1 VLHILY
7 GCIFLGP
14 GHYARKCLAHQI
26 DYDQNRLDQ
35 GNNSVHTSAS
45 VYITTYIIYIYIGIK
60 YQQPPLLPANYVTR
74 TDLLNKLANA
84 IVNAKK
90 NSSDC
95 NPTITVSGSGGF
107 GKTTLVQ
114 AVCHHELVKKHFT
127 DGFMF
132 VDIGPQYSDPAAQ
145 LHQFYHLLTNGKS
158 LPRGDLAFA
167 IEEIRNFISTYCRK
181 LLVLIDDVW
190 DVNDACPVLQ
200 AFSSCKT
207 ILTSRIANICELVKS
222 EEYITVDSMTH
233 LEAATLL
240 TTGIVDLK
248 ILPDATMKL
257 LENLAEDVQLW
268 PLLLSLVRG
277 LFKSSQRLYSHSFEQ
292 HIQYVQHKIQDKGL
306 TALDKEYHNKAS
318 IRNRAIKACVE
329 ASLDLLLQHEKD
341 MFKAIIL
348 FTGIGSSVPVQVL
361 HLLWKI
367 AEKEAKQFLEKL
379 RTYGLIIP
387 KKLLIPPHYNEQ
399 ECTEIHAS
407 ISTFIIRALESEEVV
422 KLSKEYYGTVTIID
436 ALTNAF
442 DQSFGQHPAQL
453 GQEEFLLYW
462 KTRLEHDVLVFY
474 LRRINMS
481 ALIDP
486 HRVNFIIK
494 QIEKVFLQIPMM
506 SQYGAELVSELE
518 TTAEESLKTLTKA
531 PKLSQQL
538 NQAVQQCLY
547 ENDSAKLLAT
557 LEDYCSN
564 YTVGKIAGRS
574 AEICKKMIIYMN
586 SLSYDYRFLVTQYQ
600 HLLMLTP
607 EYHEV
612 TGSTIVLARID
623 LHYDLYKQVC
633 SALKSKLPSEMKA
646 VNDYVR
652 SGRFKEEEHFMN
664 VHQMIKIK
672 RFAPQLRFKYA
683 ENDH

>member
-1 VLHILY
+1 MYVCE
-7 GCIFLGP
+7 CIYYL
-14 GHYARKCLAHQI
+14 
-26 DYDQNRLDQ
+26 
-35 GNNSVHTSAS
+35 
-45 VYITTYIIYIYIGIK
+45 IYIGII
-60 YQQPPLLPANYVTR
+60 YQQPPLLPANHVTR
-74 TDLLNKLANA
+74 TDLLNKLATA

-90 NSSDC
+90 SSSDC
-95 NPTITVSGSGGF
+95 NPTVTISGSGGF

-158 LPRGDLAFA
+158 LPRGDLAFV
-167 IEEIRNFISTYCRK
+167 IEEIRNFTSIYFQK

-190 DVNDACPVLQ
+190 DINDASPVLQ

-248 ILPDATMKL
+248 ILPEATLKL

-292 HIQYVQHKIQDKGL
+292 HIQYVQRKIQDKGL

-361 HLLWKI
+361 HVLWKI
-367 AEKEAKQFLEKL
+367 NEKESKQFLEKL
-379 RTYGLIIP
+379 RTYGLIMP

-407 ISTFIIRALESEEVV
+407 ISTFIIRALESDEVV
-422 KLSKEYYGTVTIID
+422 KLSIEYYGATPIID

-442 DQSFGQHPAQL
+442 DQSFGRHPAQL

-462 KTRLEHDVLVFY
+462 KTRLEHDVLVYY

-538 NQAVQQCLY
+538 NQAAQQCLY
-547 ENDSAKLLAT
+547 ENDSVKLFAT
-557 LEDYCSN
+557 LEDYCIN
-564 YTVGKIAGRS
+564 YPIGKIAGKS
-574 AEICKKMIIYMN
+574 AEICKKMIIYMKE
-586 SLSYDYRFLVTQYQ
+586 LSYNSPYLQSQYH
-600 HLLMLTP
+600 HLKLLTP

-612 TGSTIVLARID
+612 TGSSIVLARVD
-623 LHYDLYKQVC
+623 LHLDLYNQVC
-633 SALKSKLPSEMKA
+633 SALQSKTPSEIQA
-646 VNDYVR
+646 VNDYVKG
-652 SGRFKEEEHFMN
+652 GRFKEEEYFINLHRR
-664 VHQMIKIK
+664 IKVN
-672 RFAPQLRFKYA
+672 RFAPQVKFEYVGC
-683 ENDH
+683 DH

>member
-1 VLHILY
+1 M
-7 GCIFLGP
+7 
-14 GHYARKCLAHQI
+14 
-26 DYDQNRLDQ
+26 
-35 GNNSVHTSAS
+35 
-45 VYITTYIIYIYIGIK
+45 
-60 YQQPPLLPANYVTR
+60 
-74 TDLLNKLANA
+74 LNKLATA
-84 IVNAKK
+84 IVNATK
-90 NSSDC
+90 SSPDC
-95 NPTITVSGSGGF
+95 NPTVTVSGTGGF

-114 AVCHHELVKKHFT
+114 AVCYHELVKKHFT

-145 LHQFYHLLTNGKS
+145 LHQLYHLLTGGKS
-158 LPRGDLAFA
+158 LPRGDLGFV
-167 IEEIRNFISTYCRK
+167 IEEIKIFTSTYCRK

-190 DVNDACPVLQ
+190 EVNDANPVLQ

-207 ILTSRIANICELVKS
+207 ILTSRIANICELVTS

-248 ILPDATMKL
+248 ILPEATMKL

-292 HIQYVQHKIQDKGL
+292 HIQYVQRKIQDKGL
-306 TALDKEYHNKAS
+306 SALDKEHHNKAA
-318 IRNRAIKACVE
+318 IRNRAIKACIE

-348 FTGIGSSVPVQVL
+348 FTGIGSSVPAQVL
-361 HLLWKI
+361 YLLWKI
-367 AEKEAKQFLEKL
+367 TEKEAKQFLEKL

-387 KKLLIPPHYNEQ
+387 KKLLIPPYYNEQ

-407 ISTFIIRALESEEVV
+407 ISTFIIRSLESDEVV
-422 KLSKEYYGTVTIID
+422 KLSIEYYGNVTITD

-442 DQSFGQHPAQL
+442 DQSFGQHPAKL

-462 KTRLEHDVLVFY
+462 KTRLEHDILVFY

-486 HRVNFIIK
+486 HRLNCIVK
-494 QIEKVFLQIPMM
+494 QIEKAFLQIPMM

-518 TTAEESLKTLTKA
+518 MTAEESLKTLIKA
-531 PKLSQQL
+531 PKVSQQL
-538 NQAVQQCLY
+538 NQAAQQCLY
-547 ENDSAKLLAT
+547 ENDSAKLFAT

-564 YTVGKIAGRS
+564 YAVGLIARRS
-574 AEICKKMIIYMN
+574 AEVCKKMIIHMHG
-586 SLSYDYRFLVTQYQ
+586 LSYDSRFLVAQYQ
-600 HLLMLTP
+600 HLQSLTP

-612 TGSTIVLARID
+612 TGSTIVLARVD
-623 LHYDLYKQVC
+623 LHLDLYKQVC
-633 SALKSKLPSEMKA
+633 SALQSKSPSEMQA
-646 VNDYVR
+646 VNNYVR
-652 SGRFKEEEHFMN
+652 SGRFKEEETFVN
-664 VHQMIKIK
+664 VHHVIKVK
-672 RFAPQLRFKYA
+672 RFAPHWRFEFA
-683 ENDH
+683 GHDH

>member
-1 VLHILY
+1 M
-7 GCIFLGP
+7 
-14 GHYARKCLAHQI
+14 
-26 DYDQNRLDQ
+26 
-35 GNNSVHTSAS
+35 SVRIMYLVS
-45 VYITTYIIYIYIGIK
+45 IGVK
-60 YQQPPLLPANYVTR
+60 YQQPPVLPINYVER

-84 IVNAKK
+84 VINAKK

-95 NPTITVSGSGGF
+95 NPTVTVSGTGGF

-114 AVCHHELVKKHFT
+114 AVCYHEMVKKHFT

-145 LHQFYHLLTNGKS
+145 LHQFYHLLTGGKS
-158 LPRGDLAFA
+158 LPRGDLAFV
-167 IEEIRNFISTYCRK
+167 IEEIKSFTSMYCRK

-190 DVNDACPVLQ
+190 EVSDASPVLQ
-200 AFSSCKT
+200 AFSYCKT
-207 ILTSRIANICELVKS
+207 ILTSRIANICDLVKS

-248 ILPDATMKL
+248 ILPEATMKL

-292 HIQYVQHKIQDKGL
+292 HIQYVQRKIQDKGL
-306 TALDKEYHNKAS
+306 TALDREYHNKTS

-341 MFKAIIL
+341 MFKAILL

-367 AEKEAKQFLEKL
+367 TEKEARQFLEKL
-379 RTYGLIIP
+379 RTYGLIMP
-387 KKLLIPPHYNEQ
+387 KKLLIPPYYNEQ

-407 ISTFIIRALESEEVV
+407 ISAFIIRALESDEVV
-422 KLSKEYYGTVTIID
+422 KLSVKYYGTATIID

-442 DQSFGQHPAQL
+442 DQSFGQHPAKL

-462 KTRLEHDVLVFY
+462 KTRLEHDILVYY

-486 HRVNFIIK
+486 HRVNYMIK

-538 NQAVQQCLY
+538 NQTAQQCLY
-547 ENDSAKLLAT
+547 ENDSAKLFAT

-564 YTVGKIAGRS
+564 YAVGKIAGRS
-574 AEICKKMIIYMN
+574 AEVCKKMIIYMN
-586 SLSYDYRFLVTQYQ
+586 SLSFDYRFLMAQYQ

-612 TGSTIVLARID
+612 IGSSIVLARVD
-623 LHYDLYKQVC
+623 LHLDLYKQAC
-633 SALKSKLPSEMKA
+633 SALQSKSPSEMQA

-664 VHQMIKIK
+664 VHQVIKIK
-672 RFAPQLRFKYA
+672 RFAPHMRFEFT